1 VIRVVV
7 FEAGGGLRSGGEEL
21 LAAPL
26 AAGDRIWIDL
36 EGPDK
41 RFEGW
46 LRDWDFH
53 PLAIEDTFTLQHQP
67 KVEEYDD
74 TMFVIVRG
82 LDFNVESRPGDD
94 VRTQKLAAF
103 FSATRLVTLHRA
115 PMRSVDLVCE
125 RLKASH
131 RSFPGGPVQVLWTIY
146 DEMMDHYFP
155 VVDELASE
163 IERLEEVVV
172 EDPAHEHLEQ
182 VLAMRRKIST
192 LRRIMLPHRQVFGH
206 LANSRFEAIDST
218 AALNFRDTQ
227 DNVLRLADALEQQ
240 RDLLTNVKDTYLSV
254 VAQRTNEIMR
264 VLTVFSAIVLPLS
277 LVAGVYGMNF
287 RHMPELESRW
297 GYPGVLL
304 GMAALAAGLL
314 LWFRKKRWI

>member
-7 FEAGGGLRSGGEEL
+7 FDPEGGVRYGGEEL
-21 LAAPL
+21 VFAPL
-26 AAGDRIWIDL
+26 PEGAGLWIDL

-46 LRDWDFH
+46 LRDWGFH

-67 KVEEYDD
+67 KVEEYGD

-82 LDFNVESRPGDD
+82 LDFNVERGADD
-94 VRTQKLAAF
+94 EVRTLKLAAF
-103 FSATRLVTLHRA
+103 LSQRRLVTMHRA
-115 PMRSVDLVCE
+115 PMRSLETVRE
-125 RLKASH
+125 RLEASQ
-131 RSFPGGPVQVLWTIY
+131 RSFPGGPVQVLWSIY

-155 VVDELASE
+155 VVDELAVE
-163 IERLEEVVV
+163 IERLEERVV
-172 EDPAHEHLEQ
+172 ESPEHEQLES
-182 VLAMRRKIST
+182 VLALRRKISS

-206 LANSRFEAIDST
+206 LANSRFEAIDAT

-277 LVAGVYGMNF
+277 LVAGIYGMNF
-287 RHMPELESRW
+287 RRMPELEWPW
-297 GYPGVLL
+297 GYPLVLL
-304 GMAALAAGLL
+304 GMVALAAGLL
-314 LWFRKKRWI
+314 LWFRRKRWI

>member
-7 FEAGGGLRSGGEEL
+7 FDSDGGIRSGGEEL
-21 LAAPL
+21 VFAPL
-26 AAGDRIWIDL
+26 AEGAAIWIDL

-46 LRDWDFH
+46 FRDWGFH
-53 PLAIEDTFTLQHQP
+53 PLAIEDTFTLAHQP
-67 KVEEYDD
+67 KVEEYGE
-74 TMFVIVRG
+74 TMFIIVRG
-82 LDFNVESRPGDD
+82 LDFNFERQDGGDI
-94 VRTQKLAAF
+94 RTLKLAAF
-103 FSATRLVTLHRA
+103 LSKSRLVTTHRG
-115 PMRSVDLVCE
+115 PMRSLETVRE
-125 RLKASH
+125 RLKASQ
-131 RSFPGGPVQVLWTIY
+131 RSFPGGPVQVLWSVY

-155 VVDELASE
+155 VVDELAVE
-163 IERLEEVVV
+163 IERLEEHVV
-172 EDPAHEHLEQ
+172 ENPEHEQLER
-182 VLAMRRKIST
+182 VLALRRKISS

-206 LANSRFEAIDST
+206 LANSRFEAIDAT

-277 LVAGVYGMNF
+277 LVAGIYGMNF
-287 RHMPELESRW
+287 RHMPELEWPW
-297 GYPGVLL
+297 GYPLVLL
-304 GMAALAAGLL
+304 GMGALAAGLL
-314 LWFRKKRWI
+314 LWFRTKRWI